1 MGKGINQFCTVT
13 GKVRH
18 LNGGLI
24 EILELER
31 SSFSSVVLV

>member
-18 LNGGLI
+18 LNRRLV
-24 EILELER
+24 EIPELER